1 MEFLADFLVEF
12 PVESIIQE
20 LVSEEASE
28 EELWDLEENHL
39 SQVPDFWERL
49 EQVLEDLG
57 VLAPGQVSP
66 ILQGQ
71 VVFWCLGEEQGLQ
84 QLIKPQPKL
93 GLGLEALAEFQGVLE
108 LVEFQVVLALVEFLG
123 LSVLV
128 EFLGLLELAAF
139 LGVSVVLVASVASV
153 A

>member
-20 LVSEEASE
+20 LVSEEAWE

-57 VLAPGQVSP
+57 VLALVQVSP

-84 QLIKPQPKL
+84 QLIKPRPKL
-93 GLGLEALAEFQGVLE
+93 GLGLEALADFQGVLE

-128 EFLGLLELAAF
+128 EFLGA
-139 LGVSVVLVASVASV
+139 SVVLVASVA
-153 A
+153 

>member
-20 LVSEEASE
+20 LVSEEAWE
-28 EELWDLEENHL
+28 EELWDLEENRL

-49 EQVLEDLG
+49 EQVLEDLE

-66 ILQGQ
+66 MLQGQ

-84 QLIKPQPKL
+84 QLIKPRPKL

-108 LVEFQVVLALVEFLG
+108 LVEF
-123 LSVLV
+123 
-128 EFLGLLELAAF
+128 LGLLELAEF
-139 LGVSVVLVASVASV
+139 LGLSVVLVASVA
-153 A
+153 

>member
-20 LVSEEASE
+20 LVSEEAWE

-39 SQVPDFWERL
+39 SQVPDFWEPL

-57 VLAPGQVSP
+57 VLAPWQVSP
-66 ILQGQ
+66 MLQGQ
-71 VVFWCLGEEQGLQ
+71 VVFWCLGEDQGLQ
-84 QLIKPQPKL
+84 QLIKPRPKL

-108 LVEFQVVLALVEFLG
+108 LAEFQVVLA
-123 LSVLV
+123 SV
-128 EFLGLLELAAF
+128 EFLGLLELAEF
-139 LGVSVVLVASVASV
+139 LGASVVLVVSVA
-153 A
+153 

>member
-20 LVSEEASE
+20 LVSEEAWE

-57 VLAPGQVSP
+57 VLALVQVSP

-84 QLIKPQPKL
+84 QLIKPRPKL
-93 GLGLEALAEFQGVLE
+93 GLGLEALADFQGVLE

-128 EFLGLLELAAF
+128 EFLGLLELAEF
-139 LGVSVVLVASVASV
+139 LGASVVLVASVA
-153 A
+153 